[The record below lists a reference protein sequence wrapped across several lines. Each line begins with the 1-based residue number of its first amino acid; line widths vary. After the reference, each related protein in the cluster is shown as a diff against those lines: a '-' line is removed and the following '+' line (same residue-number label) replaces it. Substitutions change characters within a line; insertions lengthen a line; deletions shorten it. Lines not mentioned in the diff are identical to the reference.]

1 MDGYLYIAVFAG
13 AYSAVVTIVTIVLL
27 IRSAVLR
34 VRQERELR
42 FFEISQ
48 DKLIGRVAH
57 AECSLDCAKDDA
69 EFYKGEYEELKNRM
83 IKIGVLKEENEDK

>member
-13 AYSAVVTIVTIVLL
+13 AYSAIVTIVAIILL

-48 DKLIGRVAH
+48 DKLIGRVAR
-57 AECSLDCAKDDA
+57 AEVKIESISDDLEYYKEKYKD
-69 EFYKGEYEELKNRM
+69 YKKKLVDLRIIEED
-83 IKIGVLKEENEDK
+83 E